1 MEVLFVHFEAG
12 GGRDVAEGD
21 FVAGDGGPDCF
32 GGAGEFGGVGGVAGG
47 EGEGREGHCGG
58 VGGLGWGVR
67 GGVFLQ
73 NESRLIWTIVYHPN
87 QLNADGQK
95 KRDFGT
101 IVEEST

>member
-12 GGRDVAEGD
+12 GGGDVAEGY

-47 EGEGREGHCGG
+47 EGEGHCGGG

-67 GGVFLQ
+67 GGAFLQ
-73 NESRLIWTIVYHPN
+73 NESRLI
-87 QLNADGQK
+87 
-95 KRDFGT
+95 
-101 IVEEST
+101 